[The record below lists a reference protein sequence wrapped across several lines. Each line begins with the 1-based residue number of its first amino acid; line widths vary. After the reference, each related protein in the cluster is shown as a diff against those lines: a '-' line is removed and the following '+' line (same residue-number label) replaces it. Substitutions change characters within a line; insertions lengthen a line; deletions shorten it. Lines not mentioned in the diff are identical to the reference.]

1 MRLQITF
8 FPLFASLCICAFSNI
23 TPVNAADDDP
33 KVALQDA
40 DFEEAF
46 EEAVEEGGKKDADD
60 DPATKVIKELILL
73 GGGVQPI
80 LYGKDGSIETML
92 IVGSSSIPRSL
103 SGSKGKQLAMKRA
116 RVETIKHFLRFLS
129 EEASLYET
137 QEDEFIVA
145 TEGSAVDDELSE
157 SESSKV
163 ISKGTEKFESTSKGL
178 ARGMERIGVKLDAEG
193 RTMYLAYGWSKEN
206 DAAAEK
212 LSQRGKGG
220 SSKAGSGGLGG
231 SAKPGAGGNDLEDEE
246 VISSRANK
254 FFKKK

>member
-1 MRLQITF
+1 MSANADNDL
-8 FPLFASLCICAFSNI
+8 AAAFEE
-23 TPVNAADDDP
+23 
-33 KVALQDA
+33 A

-46 EEAVEEGGKKDADD
+46 EEAVDEGGKKDAND
-60 DPATKVIKELILL
+60 DPATKVIKELISL
-73 GGGVQPI
+73 GGGVEPI
-80 LYGKDGSIETML
+80 LIGKNGEIESML

-103 SGSKGKQLAMKRA
+103 SGSKGKQLALKRA
-116 RVETIKHFLRFLS
+116 RVEMIKHFIRFLS

-163 ISKGTEKFESTSKGL
+163 ISKGTEKFESTSRGF
-178 ARGMERIGVKLDAEG
+178 ARGMERIGLKLDAEG
-193 RTMYLAYGWSKEN
+193 RTIYLAYGWSKEN

-212 LSQRGKGG
+212 LSQRGKDGSSKTGSGRPGG
-220 SSKAGSGGLGG
+220 SS
-231 SAKPGAGGNDLEDEE
+231 KPGAGGNDLEDEE
-246 VISSRANK
+246 VISSRASK